1 MTVALVHGNPETAA
15 VWDPLVVRLRELGHD
30 EPVRLSPPGFG
41 FPVPDT
47 FTATVD
53 GYRNWLIRELEAI
66 GHPVDLVGHDW
77 GGAHVLTLLMARP
90 DLVRSWVSDCI
101 GVLHPAYVWHQLA
114 QIWQDPGEGERWIER
129 QLALTLEQRASF
141 LVERGMPDP
150 PATAV
155 AAGFDAAMGECILA
169 LYRSALQP
177 AMARRGH
184 ELARAAARPG
194 LVIIAAADTAVGT
207 IPQRREAAATAD
219 AQVAELN
226 GLGHWWM
233 AQDGGRA
240 GAEALHRFWAG
251 IT

>member
-1 MTVALVHGNPETAA
+1 MTTVFVHGNPEIAA
-15 VWDPLVVRLRELGHD
+15 VWDPLVVRLREIGHE

-47 FTATVD
+47 FVASVD
-53 GYRNWLIRELEAI
+53 GYRDWLIKELETI

-101 GVLHPAYVWHQLA
+101 GVLHPGYAWHELA
-114 QIWQDPGEGERWIER
+114 QIWQDPHQGEQWVH
-129 QLALTLEQRASF
+129 QQLTLTTEQRASV
-141 LVERGMPDP
+141 LVDRGMPDP
-150 PATAV
+150 PARAV
-155 AAGFDAAMGECILA
+155 AAGFDATMGDCILA
-169 LYRSALQP
+169 LYRSAVQP
-177 AMARRGH
+177 EMSRRGS
-184 ELARAAARPG
+184 ELALAAARPG
-194 LVIIAAADTAVGT
+194 LVIIAAADSAVGT
-207 IPQRREAAATAD
+207 VAQRREAAALAD
-219 AQVAELN
+219 AQVAEFN

-251 IT
+251 VE